1 MSEPEAAAL
10 AVRAGATVF
19 SNEKSTLVQTGPR
32 PLVPGTSGLEQLRRT
47 TAALEGAPVGLIAAG
62 AVPFDLRGPGAL
74 RLGTSASTPGPL
86 HLPPAARRR
95 QVTVARSRPRPAP
108 SGYADAVR
116 TALARIADGEVAKVV
131 LARTL
136 ELEALDDWSV
146 PDLVAELVTR
156 NPGATALAVPLD
168 DPADPRAR
176 WLVGASPE
184 LLLRRRGPSVL
195 LRPLAGSAPRS
206 PEPDEDIRRA
216 DALLA
221 SDKDRREHAF
231 VVDAIVEA
239 LQPFCR
245 TITTPEPELVATPAV
260 WHLATRITALL
271 TDTGTTSVDL
281 VAALHPTPA
290 VGGSPRPA
298 AMRVIDEVEG
308 LDRGCY
314 AGAVGWQDVHGDG
327 EWVVA
332 VRCAE
337 VSGRRLRVFAGA
349 GIVAGSDPDA
359 EVAET
364 AAKMRTVL
372 DSAIPR

>member
-19 SNEKSTLVQTGPR
+19 SGEKSTLVQSGPR
-32 PLVPGTSGLEQLRRT
+32 PLVPGVSGLEQLRRT
-47 TAALEGAPVGLIAAG
+47 VAALEGAPAGVIVAG
-62 AVPFDLRGPGAL
+62 AVPFDLRTPGAL
-74 RLGTSASTPGPL
+74 RLGVGETTPGPL
-86 HLPPAARRR
+86 QLPLAGGRRK
-95 QVTVARSRPRPAP
+95 VTVARSRPRPSP

-116 TALARIADGEVAKVV
+116 TALGRIASGEVDKVV

-146 PDLVAELVTR
+146 PELVAELVAR
-156 NPGATALAVPLD
+156 NPAATTLAVPLD
-168 DPADPRAR
+168 DPADSQAR

-195 LRPLAGSAPRS
+195 LRPLAGSIPRS
-206 PEPDEDIRRA
+206 PEPDEDVRRA
-216 DALLA
+216 DALMV

-239 LQPFCR
+239 LTPFCR
-245 TITTPEPELVATPAV
+245 TITTPEPELMATPAV
-260 WHLATRITALL
+260 WHLATRISALL
-271 TDTGTTSVDL
+271 TDTATTSVDL
-281 VAALHPTPA
+281 VSALHPTPA
-290 VGGSPRPA
+290 VGGSPRAA

-337 VSGRRLRVFAGA
+337 VSGRRLRVFGGA
-349 GIVAGSDPDA
+349 GIVQGSDPDL